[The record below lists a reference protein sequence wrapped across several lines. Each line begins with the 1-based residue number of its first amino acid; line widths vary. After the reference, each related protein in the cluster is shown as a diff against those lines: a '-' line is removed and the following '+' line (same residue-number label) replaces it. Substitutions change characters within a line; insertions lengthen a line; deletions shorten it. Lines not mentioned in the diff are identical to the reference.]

1 MRNPLMETTYGVAYR
16 ELKDG
21 KALLFESEEKQ
32 VFTLLKNTWRYW
44 YADPLVFTYKGEEW
58 LFAEKMDRL
67 TRRGCIAAAPI
78 NGSAIGEFQEVFHE
92 TYHLSYPMIFEKG
105 GKIYMIPESTAGK
118 CVKLYECIHF
128 PDRWEYKLT
137 LFDNVLYADTT
148 VVFSENR
155 WYLVTGKMDPKIGS
169 KVKPLVFAA
178 DNIEKGELIAFE
190 GNRESAFSFVQ
201 RGAGNFFSYQ
211 GSLIR
216 PIQCGNETEY
226 GKYLR
231 FTKALPENI
240 AAEKEIAKIQTNQI
254 SGKTKKTPCG
264 IHTYALSRNLEII
277 DLKFE
282 QNANIPVVLS
292 KIGRKIRG
300 KR

>member
-21 KALLFESEEKQ
+21 EALLFESEEKQ
-32 VFTLLKNTWRYW
+32 VFSLLKNTWRYW

-78 NGSAIGEFQEVFHE
+78 NGSKIGEFQEVFHE

-137 LFDNVLYADTT
+137 LFDNVLYADTN
-148 VVFSENR
+148 VFCYQNR
-155 WYLVTGKMDPKIGS
+155 WYLITGEMDPRIGA
-169 KVKPLVFAA
+169 KTKTLIFAA
-178 DNIEKGELIAFE
+178 DRIEAGKLTAIESEL
-190 GNRESAFSFVQ
+190 STAFSFEK
-201 RGAGNFFSYQ
+201 RGAGNIFEHQ
-211 GSLIR
+211 GDYIR
-216 PIQCGNETEY
+216 PIQCGDESNYGRELLFSKLSFEPGFQEQALKRIGTNDFSVETNKKLY
-226 GKYLR
+226 G
-231 FTKALPENI
+231 T
-240 AAEKEIAKIQTNQI
+240 
-254 SGKTKKTPCG
+254 
-264 IHTYALSRNLEII
+264 HTYAKTKDLEII
-277 DLKFE
+277 DVKF
-282 QNANIPVVLS
+282 QQISNVQVLCS
-292 KIGRKIRG
+292 KVLRKLGR
-300 KR
+300 